1 MLEIDRNEWIFG
13 ISLRLWVFEDYFS
26 KPIIRGGRKE
36 RGRLGK
42 GFERRWQWGVILILL
57 RLLKGD
63 VSSLFSTLRPFP
75 SPTPPTIAV
84 LVSHTADIP
93 PLYTFKAGGAQQWAG
108 RIFTITDYRIR
119 TGWREWKES
128 RSYRSESHSNQT
140 PYFHWTGL
148 FSNGGIDTAIDAVSN
163 WILLHWFC
171 N

>member
-1 MLEIDRNEWIFG
+1 MGE
-13 ISLRLWVFEDYFS
+13 
-26 KPIIRGGRKE
+26 KRGGDW
-36 RGRLGK
+36 GRDLSG
-42 GFERRWQWGVILILL
+42 GGSEAWYWYYS
-57 RLLKGD
+57 
-63 VSSLFSTLRPFP
+63 VSWRVTSRPFSPRFVPSFP

-148 FSNGGIDTAIDAVSN
+148 FSNGEIDTAIDAVSN